1 MDIENEYASFSFL
14 IENGAH
20 SEHMLTYNGN
30 NKSETEKNSKVS
42 YSARKLLCKKYI
54 FFMGTK

>member
-20 SEHMLTYNGN
+20 SEHMLTYEGN
-30 NKSETEKNSKVS
+30 NKSEAEKKFQSF
-42 YSARKLLCKKYI
+42 LQCKKI
-54 FFMGTK
+54 VV